1 MNDAPQIPHLEAYT
15 TPDDHTTVVGSL
27 DLSTEA
33 DRKTLRRS
41 IATANPEHKVQR
53 WGGLDDNLRKQAV
66 KAQAYALKLATERG
80 SVREIDSCVRT
91 LAMLEGQQQADEHLE
106 IKLNSDNDNDRNS
119 VIRRVQNHLTPST
132 MAKLA
137 ELAEEASGKLGDA

>member
-1 MNDAPQIPHLEAYT
+1 MTDKPVIPHLEAYT

-91 LAMLEGQQQADEHLE
+91 LAMLEGQQQADEHLAE
-106 IKLNSDNDNDRNS
+106 KNARLDEGKATENLVQRQYVAEFDGGTKL
-119 VIRRVQNHLTPST
+119 
-132 MAKLA
+132 
-137 ELAEEASGKLGDA
+137 